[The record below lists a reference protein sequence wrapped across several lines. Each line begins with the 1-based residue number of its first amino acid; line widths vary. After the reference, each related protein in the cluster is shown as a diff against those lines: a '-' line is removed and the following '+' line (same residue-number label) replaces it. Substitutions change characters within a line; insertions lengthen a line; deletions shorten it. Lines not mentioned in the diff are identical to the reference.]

1 MTATRFRIFEIVGIA
16 VLAPAFFCLLHWID
30 GTRPFVTEFEAGGIT
45 GAVLIKFTEAL
56 RVYARQHEH

>member
-1 MTATRFRIFEIVGIA
+1 MTETRFRIFEIVGIA

-56 RVYARQHEH
+56 RIHLQMNVK